1 MKEYIMVVILCYVV
15 WDDFIWES
23 ALNNMSGL
31 EMSWW
36 KLLFVLCGHC
46 LSLSSKKRL
55 LFIGTVLIL
64 KTKNHKQIIFPSSI
78 SFYLQPVHIKKKFL
92 YMYNVAFIQP
102 KS

>member
-1 MKEYIMVVILCYVV
+1 MVVILCYIV

-31 EMSWW
+31 KMSWW

-46 LSLSSKKRL
+46 LSLS

-64 KTKNHKQIIFPSSI
+64 KTKNHKQMIFPSSI

-92 YMYNVAFIQP
+92 YMYNVAFIQS